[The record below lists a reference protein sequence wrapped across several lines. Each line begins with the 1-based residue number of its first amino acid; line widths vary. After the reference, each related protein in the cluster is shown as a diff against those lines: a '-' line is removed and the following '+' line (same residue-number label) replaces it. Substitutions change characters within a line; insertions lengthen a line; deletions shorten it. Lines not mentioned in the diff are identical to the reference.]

1 MKFALL
7 LNAEMFDIMNIEQS
21 HRQVKK
27 MDLTPE
33 NRKKISKWIIGIA
46 TACILIYLGVQNID
60 FIGSAVSWGI
70 KLILPLLLGIFF
82 ALILNVPVCFFER
95 HLFKKSKKAV
105 VQKLRRPIALV
116 LSLVL
121 IIGVFAGIVGL
132 VIPELINAVKI
143 IIQGAVELL
152 DRLGDA
158 DAESMLSKLPFG
170 DVLYKNVLANY
181 NINWDQIGNALQT
194 WLTEQGGNIMNT
206 AVGTVSTLVSAVVN
220 FIIALI
226 FAVYVLFSKEKLKKQ
241 SDRLIKVWLPKKV
254 GEWLIHAF
262 SVGSGIFKSFV
273 SGQTIEAV
281 ILGTLCIIGML
292 ILRIPYA
299 PMVGALVGVTA
310 FIPVVGAF
318 VGTAVG
324 AFMILTVSPA
334 KALVFVIYLLILQQI
349 EGNIIYPKVMGSK
362 INLPAIWVL
371 AAVTIGGGLAG
382 PFGMLIGVP
391 VTSTIYVLLREETEK
406 REKQLAE
413 KEKAEE
419 KTDEPTE

>member
-1 MKFALL
+1 ME
-7 LNAEMFDIMNIEQS
+7 LNS
-21 HRQVKK
+21 
-27 MDLTPE
+27 E
-33 NRKKISKWIIGIA
+33 NRKKLSKWIIGIA

-70 KLILPLLLGIFF
+70 KLVMPLLLGIFF

-95 HLFKKSKKAV
+95 HLFKKSKKAFL
-105 VQKLRRPIALV
+105 QKLKRP
-116 LSLVL
+116 LSLILALVL

-143 IIQGAVELL
+143 IVQGAIELL
-152 DRLGDA
+152 DKIGQSDTK
-158 DAESMLSKLPFG
+158 SIISKLPFG
-170 DVLYKNVLANY
+170 DILYENLLANY
-181 NINWDQIGNALQT
+181 NVDWDKIGSALQN
-194 WLTEQGGNIMNT
+194 WLKDQGGNIMNT
-206 AVGTVSTLVSAVVN
+206 AVGTVSTLITGVVN

-226 FAVYVLFSKEKLKKQ
+226 FAVYILISKEKLKKQ
-241 SDRLIKVWLPKKV
+241 SERLIKAWLPKKIGGWLLHAVAV
-254 GEWLIHAF
+254 GN
-262 SVGSGIFKSFV
+262 GIFRNFV
-273 SGQTIEAV
+273 SGQTLEAI
-281 ILGTLCIIGML
+281 ILGTLCIVGML
-292 ILRIPYA
+292 ILQLPYA

-349 EGNIIYPKVMGSK
+349 EGNIIYPKVMGDK

-406 REKQLAE
+406 REKLLAE
-413 KEKAEE
+413 KEKAE
-419 KTDEPTE
+419 TEETEEALTE

>member
-1 MKFALL
+1 
-7 LNAEMFDIMNIEQS
+7 
-21 HRQVKK
+21 
-27 MDLTPE
+27 MDFTPE

-70 KLILPLLLGIFF
+70 KLIMPLLLGIFF

-105 VQKLRRPIALV
+105 LKKLKRPIALV

-121 IIGVFAGIVGL
+121 IIGVVAGIFGL
-132 VIPELINAVKI
+132 VIPELISAVKI
-143 IIQGAVELL
+143 IVQGAVELL
-152 DRLGDA
+152 DRIGDA
-158 DAESMLSKLPFG
+158 NAEFMISKLPFG
-170 DVLYKNVLANY
+170 DVLYKNVLSNY
-181 NINWDQIGNALQT
+181 NINWDQIGSALQN
-194 WLTEQGGNIMNT
+194 WLKEQGGNIMNT

-241 SDRLIKVWLPKKV
+241 SDRLIKAWLPKKIGGWIV
-254 GEWLIHAF
+254 HAF

-281 ILGTLCIIGML
+281 ILGSLCITGML

-318 VGTAVG
+318 AGTAVG

-406 REKQLAE
+406 REKKLAE
-413 KEKAEE
+413 KENTEVQTDIKEE
-419 KTDEPTE
+419 

>member
-1 MKFALL
+1 
-7 LNAEMFDIMNIEQS
+7 
-21 HRQVKK
+21 
-27 MDLTPE
+27 MDFNTE

-46 TACILIYLGVQNID
+46 TACILIYLGVQNISV
-60 FIGSAVSWGI
+60 IGSAVSWGA
-70 KLILPLLLGIFF
+70 KLISPLIFGVFF

-95 HLFKKSKKAV
+95 HLFRKSKKALI
-105 VQKLRRPIALV
+105 QKMKRPLALI

-132 VIPELINAVKI
+132 VIPELISAIKI
-143 IIQGAVELL
+143 IIQGAVEIL
-152 DRLGDA
+152 DKLGDA

-170 DVLYKNVLANY
+170 DVLYSNVLVNY

-194 WLTEQGGNIMNT
+194 WLKEQGGNIMNT

-241 SDRLIKVWLPKKV
+241 SYRLVRAWLPKKFGGWLLHAVAV
-254 GEWLIHAF
+254 GMK
-262 SVGSGIFKSFV
+262 IFRSFV
-273 SGQTIEAV
+273 SGQTLEAV
-281 ILGTLCIIGML
+281 ILGTLCMIGMF
-292 ILRIPYA
+292 IFRIPYA

-318 VGTAVG
+318 VGIAVG

-349 EGNIIYPKVMGSK
+349 EGNIIYPKVMGNK

-382 PFGMLIGVP
+382 PFGMLLGVP
-391 VTSTIYVLLREETEK
+391 ATSTVYVLLREETEK
-406 REKQLAE
+406 REKKLAE
-413 KEKAEE
+413 KEKAETQE
-419 KTDEPTE
+419 ENMEVQADTGEE

>member
-1 MKFALL
+1 ME
-7 LNAEMFDIMNIEQS
+7 LN
-21 HRQVKK
+21 
-27 MDLTPE
+27 TE
-33 NRKKISKWIIGIA
+33 NRKKLTKWILGIA

-60 FIGSAVSWGI
+60 FVGSAVSWCI
-70 KLILPLLLGIFF
+70 KIIMPLLLGIFF

-95 HLFKKSKKAV
+95 HLFKKSKKAF
-105 VQKLRRPIALV
+105 VQKIKRPIALI
-116 LSLVL
+116 LALVL

-132 VIPELINAVKI
+132 VIPELISAVKI

-152 DRLGDA
+152 DKFSDSE
-158 DAESMLSKLPFG
+158 AESMISKLPFG
-170 DVLYKNVLANY
+170 DVLYNNVLVNY
-181 NINWDQIGNALQT
+181 NIDWDKIGNTLQS
-194 WLTEQGGNIMNT
+194 WLLEQSGNIMNT
-206 AVGTVSTLVSAVVN
+206 AVGTVSTLVTAVVN

-241 SDRLIKVWLPKKV
+241 SARLIRVWFPEKL
-254 GEWLIHAF
+254 GEWLLHAV
-262 SVGSGIFKSFV
+262 SVGLGIFRNFV
-273 SGQTIEAV
+273 SGQTLEAI
-281 ILGTLCIIGML
+281 ILGTLCIVGML

-318 VGTAVG
+318 IGIAVG

-349 EGNIIYPKVMGSK
+349 EGNIIYPKVMGDK

-382 PFGMLIGVP
+382 PFGMLLGVP
-391 VTSTIYVLLREETEK
+391 VTSIIYVLLREETEK
-406 REKQLAE
+406 REKKLAE
-413 KEKAEE
+413 KEKTVTEE
-419 KTDEPTE
+419 PEEETTE

>member
-1 MKFALL
+1 ME
-7 LNAEMFDIMNIEQS
+7 LN
-21 HRQVKK
+21 
-27 MDLTPE
+27 TE

-46 TACILIYLGVQNID
+46 TVCILIYLGVQNIG

-70 KLILPLLLGIFF
+70 KLIMPLLLGIFF

-95 HLFKKSKKAV
+95 HLFRKSNKAFLKKLK
-105 VQKLRRPIALV
+105 RPLALI
-116 LSLVL
+116 LALVL

-143 IIQGAVELL
+143 IVQGTVELL
-152 DRLGDA
+152 DRLGNS
-158 DAESMLSKLPFG
+158 DAETMLSKLPFG
-170 DVLYKNVLANY
+170 DVLYENVLANY
-181 NINWDQIGNALQT
+181 NIDWDKIGTALQT
-194 WLTEQGGNIMNT
+194 WITEQGGNIMNT
-206 AVGTVSTLVSAVVN
+206 AVGTVSSLVSAVVN

-241 SDRLIKVWLPKKV
+241 SDRLVRVWLPKKI
-254 GEWLIHAF
+254 GNWLIHAF
-262 SVGSGIFKSFV
+262 TVGSGIFKSFV
-273 SGQTIEAV
+273 SGQTLEAV

-318 VGTAVG
+318 VGIAVG
-324 AFMILTVSPA
+324 AFMILTVSHA
-334 KALVFVIYLLILQQI
+334 KALVFIIYLLVLQQI
-349 EGNIIYPKVMGSK
+349 EGNIIYPKVMGNK

-382 PFGMLIGVP
+382 PFGMLLGVP

-406 REKQLAE
+406 REQRIAE
-413 KEKAEE
+413 KENAEKE
-419 KTDEPTE
+419 EDEPTE